1 MLWFLDRKASR
12 ILAPEPASP
21 ALEGE
26 ALTAGLQGSPPPTPT
41 K

>member
-1 MLWFLDRKASR
+1 MLRFLDCKASR

-26 ALTAGLQGSPPPTPT
+26 ALTAGLWEVHPHPH
-41 K
+41 